1 MNWDRQRE
9 LLPHYAAVFLL
20 IGVYMAAV
28 RAAFGDVVP
37 AVDILGVVVVVL
49 GYPTVARLV
58 GFAPGAWEEG

>member
-1 MNWDRQRE
+1 
-9 LLPHYAAVFLL
+9 
-20 IGVYMAAV
+20 MAAV